1 MNNMNNNKHYVSSDM
16 ARKLKDKNY
25 PLIKV
30 YKQDGNPVLFE
41 LPFDDPNWQD
51 CEAWYIPTIYEVIEY
66 FRDIIYIYIV
76 IDKNIT
82 IKNSWYYKIYIND
95 DANNIITQQPIE
107 NKTYEQAACDAIY
120 YILNNLM

>member
-1 MNNMNNNKHYVSSDM
+1 M
-16 ARKLKDKNY
+16 
-25 PLIKV
+25 
-30 YKQDGNPVLFE
+30 
-41 LPFDDPNWQD
+41 
-51 CEAWYIPTIYEVIEY
+51 EY
-66 FRDIIYIYIV
+66 FRDIKSIYIV